1 MECPCESALPLRRG
15 MESVG
20 LEQGRV
26 GADLADKPGDQQR
39 ALFFGG
45 SKIKPGKC
53 RCIVGAVVGGDIHPE
68 EDDLGAGLATSAED
82 FTEVVLGVLQGLA
95 AERVVAAEF
104 DHEDVCWLLEDPVD
118 PGETTGRGV
127 AADSGIDDGDIETLG
142 PKERFSDRGEG
153 LGFGE
158 TETCGQAVAEDDDAE
173 FGLDLDNRYDRRC
186 CGRLRLGLG
195 SSTAD
200 HEHC

>member
-1 MECPCESALPLRRG
+1 VECSCESALPFRRG

-20 LEQGRV
+20 LEQGWV
-26 GADLADKPGDQQR
+26 GADFADKPGDQQR

-45 SKIKPGKC
+45 SKIKPGKR
-53 RCIVGAVVGGDIHPE
+53 RCIVRAVIGGDIHPE
-68 EDDLGAGLATSAED
+68 EDDLGAGLATAAED
-82 FTEVVLGVLQGLA
+82 LAEVFLGVLQGLA
-95 AERVVAAEF
+95 AERVVTAEF
-104 DHEDVCWLLEDPVD
+104 DHEDVCRLLEDPVD

-127 AADSGIDDGDIETLG
+127 SADPGIDDGDIETLG
-142 PKERFSDRGEG
+142 PKEGFSDRGEG

-158 TETCGQAVAEDDDAE
+158 TETRGQAVAENDDAE
-173 FGLDLDNRYDRRC
+173 FGLDLGNRYGGRC
-186 CGRLRLGLG
+186 RGRLRLGLG